1 MGSKHLKTCPTS
13 CSLFL
18 FLNVDENDQSASH
31 ACCHVFPGL
40 DMPSCHNGLC
50 RLKLWVK
57 ESPVFKW
64 LLLVYL
70 STAWSWALTASLP
83 SSPTSTLPAL
93 CVLGILSHWTVPAH
107 TVGLHRL
114 PLLGASLSVSSW
126 SAWYSKLIPSSRS
139 TLLVSDLWL
148 PRVSPAL
155 PGYCRWLFF
164 TTYSL
169 AFSCFQGRVDTW
181 LPEVSFCASLGNSW
195 CHYCV
200 W

>member
-1 MGSKHLKTCPTS
+1 MKMISQLPIPAAMF
-13 CSLFL
+13 FL
-18 FLNVDENDQSASH
+18 AV
-31 ACCHVFPGL
+31 

-57 ESPVFKW
+57 ESPVFTW

-70 STAWSWALTASLP
+70 STAGSWALTESLP

-93 CVLGILSHWTVPAH
+93 CVLGIVSHWTVLAH

-114 PLLGASLSVSSW
+114 LPLLGTSLSVSSW

-139 TLLVSDLWL
+139 TLLVSDLCL

-164 TTYSL
+164 ATYSL

-181 LPEVSFCASLGNSW
+181 LPEVFLLCLTW
-195 CHYCV
+195 Q
-200 W
+200 